1 MGDVISQE
9 QRTDGRV
16 HDPWPTD
23 LNCVPRDKPPK
34 TIISTKIEV
43 DTIIRLFVAEFFAA
57 DTLSGLVTLIFE
69 LMILEIGHMWRVT

>member
-1 MGDVISQE
+1 M
-9 QRTDGRV
+9 
-16 HDPWPTD
+16 
-23 LNCVPRDKPPK
+23 PRDKPPK